1 MMIYM
6 RCIAV
11 FENSKFCNIKKL
23 LHLFMKKNDEYKN
36 RRIKI
41 DEMAVNSIYCDFLDL
56 GILVVGLSSS
66 SPTSR

>member
-41 DEMAVNSIYCDFLDL
+41 DEMAVNLL
-56 GILVVGLSSS
+56 
-66 SPTSR
+66 